1 MKPSRFPQV
10 FFRLNILLVGLFTLT
25 SSLAKADSI
34 NFFIDF
40 LNTDSI
46 STISALSSGVD
57 GNLDDTIDQTL
68 LNSLM
73 VSSSGQADS
82 FSFTSILPEH
92 EHDVRYFS
100 YDLPSNVI
108 TELGLGSGSSSAVMN
123 FSGVLTF

>member
-1 MKPSRFPQV
+1 MKPSRFPQF
-10 FFRLNILLVGLFTLT
+10 FFRLNILFCALFFLT
-25 SSLAKADSI
+25 TSLAKADSM

-57 GNLDDTIDQTL
+57 GNLNDTIDQTL

-73 VSSSGQADS
+73 VSSFGQAYS
-82 FSFTSILPEH
+82 SLFTSINLEL